1 MVKGINNL
9 DKFVIGS
16 EEWCALPDLDLKAI
30 KVRVDSGAQTSA
42 LHAFNV
48 TPYTEDGKDYV
59 TFEVHP
65 IQGNRRIVK
74 VCKAPL
80 IGKRS
85 VKSSNGLLEKRYVIV
100 SKIQLGNIAWDIE
113 ITLTNRD
120 SMGYRM
126 LLGREAMKNKVL
138 VDPDSAFIVRKINDK
153 TALKYYNNV
162 VDKNNAL
169 NIILL
174 ASNKELYSNKRI
186 MEAAEAKGHNISFV
200 NVSKCYISIKSGV
213 PEIYN
218 EHGVQLKDIDAVI
231 PRLKPSMTSY
241 GCALIRQFQALGSFC
256 LNGALPIINS
266 RDKLKCLQILAAKGI
281 GLPITAFSKSSDN
294 IRSLINAVGGVPII
308 IKLLEG
314 AQGKG
319 VMIAE
324 TINAAKS
331 VIGAFNSTN
340 TEILIQEFI
349 KDADGSDIRCFIIDG
364 KIVAAMQRK
373 SANDDFRSN
382 LHLGGSA
389 VPVKM
394 TLLENRMA
402 IQAVQ
407 SIGLKVAGVDI
418 LRSSKGPKVIEVNSS
433 PGLEGIESISK
444 IDIASL
450 MIESIER
457 HIYGE

>member
-1 MVKGINNL
+1 MNFGSV

-16 EEWCALPDLDLKAI
+16 EEWCSLPDLDLKAI
-30 KVRVDSGAQTSA
+30 KVRVDSGAKTSA
-42 LHAFNV
+42 LHAVNI
-48 TPYTEDGKDYV
+48 TPYTEDHKEYV
-59 TFEVHP
+59 RFEVHP
-65 IQGNRRIVK
+65 IQGNRRVTKI
-74 VCKAPL
+74 CKAM
-80 IGKRS
+80 IVGKRL
-85 VKSSNGLLEKRYVIV
+85 VKSSNGLLEKRYVII
-100 SKIQLGNIAWDIE
+100 SKIQLGHAIWDIE

-138 VDPDSAFIVRKINDK
+138 VDPDSVFIVKKISDK
-153 TALKYYNNV
+153 MAIKYYNNV
-162 VDKNNAL
+162 IDKNNAL

-186 MEAAEAKGHNISFV
+186 IEAAESRGHNISFI
-200 NVSKCYISIKSGV
+200 NVSKCYIKIKSGV
-213 PEIYN
+213 PEIYDGN
-218 EHGVQLKDIDAVI
+218 GMPLKDIDAVI
-231 PRLKPSMTSY
+231 PRLRPSMTSY

-256 LNGALPIINS
+256 LNGSLPIINS
-266 RDKLKCLQILAAKGI
+266 RDKLKCLQILAARGI
-281 GLPITAFSKSSDN
+281 DLPITIFSKSSDN
-294 IRSLINAVGGVPII
+294 IKDLIKSAGGVPII

-314 AQGKG
+314 TQGKG
-319 VMIAE
+319 VVLAE
-324 TINAAKS
+324 TINAATS

-349 KDADGSDIRCFIIDG
+349 READGSDIRCFVVDD
-364 KIVAAMQRK
+364 KIVAAMQRR
-373 SANDDFRSN
+373 STNNDFRSN

-389 VPVKM
+389 MKVK
-394 TLLENRMA
+394 LSQAEIKMA

-418 LRSSKGPKVIEVNSS
+418 LRSNKGPKVIEVNSS